1 MATRKTLKLNNSNT
15 ELRYANWLKMVIDLI
30 APKNLYLFAGRAT
43 GKTSDIMAER
53 SQDIVFDMPRA
64 PFALVGDTYMNLVT
78 NVCKALFEGWQRKQW
93 IEDIHYVVDKAPPT
107 HFKKPYNRLISYKHT
122 ISVFNGC
129 TFNLV
134 SMDRPSTGAGNS
146 YVHLFGD
153 ESKYLKK
160 EKLNKLTPAIRG
172 DYIRF
177 GHSPYY
183 RGQTF
188 TSDSANPMHNEDDW
202 MYDMEKAMNKKQILQ
217 ILDCAFILNDIR
229 KEHYIAFNEQN
240 SVELEKVN
248 KKLERWEER
257 FRKIRK
263 NSTFFYVVS
272 SYVNADILTE
282 EFFDDLYKDLEIEE
296 YKISVLS
303 IRSKLEPGAM
313 FYGNLDKHHFFD
325 DGYNYDYYDKFSLTE
340 TIKEISSGLRYVQHD
355 QPLEAGV
362 DFGNMMSM
370 YIGQEQEHVDRGLKF
385 FYTLSPEW
393 IRHLADKFIAFF
405 APHQAKILKMR
416 YDRAGNNYNEANED
430 LASKLKNAIQTDEYG
445 KPTGWHVILESRN
458 QRNVTHQEEFDLCV
472 EMMGETNRN
481 LPKLLIDKHNC
492 REVKSSLEKAPLK
505 RNSKGMIEKDKSS
518 EKTLPLKK
526 LPMESTN
533 PSDAFKYYIC
543 KPKYLAIVKNKNA
556 SHSYTAKI
564 RGR

>member
-1 MATRKTLKLNNSNT
+1 
-15 ELRYANWLKMVIDLI
+15 
-30 APKNLYLFAGRAT
+30 
-43 GKTSDIMAER
+43 MAER
-53 SQDIVFDMPRA
+53 SQDIIFDMPRA
-64 PFALVGDTYMNLVT
+64 PFAFVGDTYMNLQT
-78 NVCKALFEGWQRKQW
+78 NVVKSFLEGWQRKKW
-93 IEDIHYVVDKAPPT
+93 IEDIHYVVDKAPPN
-107 HFKKPYNRLISYKHT
+107 HFKKPYNRLLSYKHT

-134 SMDRPSTGAGNS
+134 SMDRPSSGAGNS

-188 TSDSANPMHNEDDW
+188 TSDSANPTQREDDW
-202 MYDMEKAMNKKQILQ
+202 MYEMEKAMDKKQILQ

-229 KEHYIAFNEQN
+229 KEYYIAFNQKD
-240 SVELEKVN
+240 SSELEKIN
-248 KKLERWEER
+248 KKIERWEER

-263 NSTFFYVVS
+263 NSTFFHVSS

-282 EFFDDLYKDLEIEE
+282 EFFADLYKDLELDE

-303 IRSKLEPGAM
+303 IRATLSPGAM
-313 FYGNLDKHHFFD
+313 FYGNLNEKHFFD
-325 DGYNYDYYDKFSLTE
+325 DGYNYDYYDKYSLNDNIVE
-340 TIKEISSGLRYVQHD
+340 TSAGLRYLQHD

-370 YIGQEQEHVDRGLKF
+370 YIGQEQGHVDRGLKF
-385 FYTLSPEW
+385 LYTLTPEW
-393 IRHLADKFIAFF
+393 IRHLADKFTTFF
-405 APHQAKILKMR
+405 EPHQHKILKIR
-416 YDRAGNNYNEANED
+416 YDRSGNNYNEANED
-430 LASKLKNAIQTDEYG
+430 LASKLKNAIQVTEDG
-445 KPTGWHVILESRN
+445 KPTGWIVILESRN
-458 QRNVTHQEEFDLCV
+458 QRNVTHQEEYDLCND
-472 EMMGETNRN
+472 MMGETNRN
-481 LPKLLIDKHNC
+481 LPKLLIDKYNC
-492 REVKSSLEKAPLK
+492 REIKGSLESAPLK
-505 RNSKGMIEKDKSS
+505 RNSKGKIEKDKSS
-518 EKTLPLKK
+518 EKTLPLNQ
-526 LPMESTN
+526 LPMKSTN

-556 SHSYTAKI
+556 PHSYTAKI
-564 RGR
+564 RGK